1 MVVAASSFT
10 RKHSWNRELDLKAI
24 KDVQKPKKLAVEIP
38 TLIYTPTLVA
48 YVWIVVG
55 WVVAGVALYLIAVFV
70 TYKSRAFESLS
81 QWPMLPKL
89 VLYEGALF
97 ILFALVLSTQ
107 PTQYWMII
115 PLGLQGVISVIAWV
129 SLAVDAKSAKQ

>member
-1 MVVAASSFT
+1 M
-10 RKHSWNRELDLKAI
+10 
-24 KDVQKPKKLAVEIP
+24 KPKRLALEIP
-38 TLIYTPTLVA
+38 TLIYTPTLAA

-70 TYKSRAFESLS
+70 TYKSGAFERLS

-97 ILFALVLSTQ
+97 ILFALILSTQ

-115 PLGLQGVISVIAWV
+115 PLGLQCVLNVIGWL
-129 SLAVDAKSAKQ
+129 SLRTVDATSAKQ